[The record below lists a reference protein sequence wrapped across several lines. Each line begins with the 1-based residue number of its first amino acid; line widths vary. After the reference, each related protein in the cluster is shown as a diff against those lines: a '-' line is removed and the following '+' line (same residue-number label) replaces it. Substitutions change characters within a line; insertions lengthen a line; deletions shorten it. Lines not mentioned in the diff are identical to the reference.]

1 MVASVFGSES
11 KETTSHPCSEKALPI
26 EPVPEK
32 SSKSLI
38 HIAKKLRIFCSLV
51 MQDTITK
58 EDIEFLKWLD
68 SPEREHYWQ
77 KDANGE
83 KVILR
88 EGWDKALQ
96 DYNKLKKLFDNKT
109 VFYSEERWA

>member
-26 EPVPEK
+26 EPVPEN

-38 HIAKKLRIFCSLV
+38 HIAKKLRIFCPLV

-96 DYNKLKKLFDNKT
+96 DYNKLKKLVDNKN
-109 VFYSEERWA
+109 VFYSEEKWA